1 MAGDIFPVSYTGLL
15 PCPGIPVKN
24 IRIKLSSEISSVL
37 HNILGSFK
45 YSGFPDHNSHK
56 KIPKPPAKLTAA
68 IKMILHKK
76 LATAD

>member
-1 MAGDIFPVSYTGLL
+1 MAADIFPVSYTGLL

-24 IRIKLSSEISSVL
+24 IRIKLSCKISLVLYNIGSV
-37 HNILGSFK
+37 K

-76 LATAD
+76 LVTAD